1 MHPAGLR
8 AFEARD
14 STKTAYTYER
24 RTNPEL
30 KPAEKKKFQ
39 SNAKAWKFFEAQPP
53 GYRRLM
59 IFRVVDA
66 KRDETRARRL
76 DELIAESA
84 AGRRIDLLR
93 PRRSMR

>member
-1 MHPAGLR
+1 VNTRRVPQLVREQRMHPAGLR

-14 STKTAYTYER
+14 PTKTAYTYER

-30 KPAEKKKFQ
+30 AASEKKKFK
-39 SNAKAWKFFEAQPP
+39 SNAKAWRFFESQPP

-76 DELIAESA
+76 
-84 AGRRIDLLR
+84 
-93 PRRSMR
+93 